1 MTFFSFSFLKQIS
14 GDLDMTSAHLGLP
27 AKQNYLHI
35 FSLSWQEF
43 LQAQE
48 AREPSILT
56 ITMITTFL

>member
-1 MTFFSFSFLKQIS
+1 MTFFFLFFFKQIS
-14 GDLDMTSAHLGLP
+14 GALDMTSAHLGLP

-35 FSLSWQEF
+35 FFLSWQEF

-48 AREPSILT
+48 ARELSILT

>member
-1 MTFFSFSFLKQIS
+1 MAFSFLFFLKQIS
-14 GDLDMTSAHLGLP
+14 DDLDMTSAHLRLS

-48 AREPSILT
+48 ARKLSILT
-56 ITMITTFL
+56 ITKITTFL